1 MQWIIAVIY
10 LIIGDVVG
18 RCYTRKMK
26 NKYLIGK
33 CISKK
38 EDDIAMQE
46 LFLFFLWL
54 PFLFLL
60 AGIAL
65 FEKTKTIKK
74 NYEVQQRLKS
84 ASLRDI
90 CKGPMSL
97 CDSANYN
104 CSECQ
109 SVNQQHA
116 LEKIYGEKV
125 NN

>member
-1 MQWIIAVIY
+1 MEWIIAVIY

-18 RCYTRKMK
+18 RCYARKMK
-26 NKYLIGK
+26 NQHCIG
-33 CISKK
+33 KK
-38 EDDIAMQE
+38 EDDIAVQE

-74 NYEVQQRLKS
+74 NYEVQQKLKS

-97 CDSANYN
+97 CDSAKYD
-104 CSECQ
+104 CSKCQ
-109 SVNQQHA
+109 SINQKNA
-116 LEKIYGEKV
+116 LEKIYGEKI